1 MSIVF
6 FAGTLWN
13 WSIKNKYYSSKV
25 KIHLRKLNEEV
36 KCIPNVGASIWYS
49 TEFKHSQVDF
59 LKSWQEELSA
69 TSKEIGPEVQLI
81 VVDHFDS
88 EDTKTKVN
96 QWSIDNSVEL
106 VDFSED
112 ESDENS
118 DVEIFA
124 ANAQKRV
131 VEALQTVMWPQLCSN
146 DEPSEEKGQNPNE
159 KDVEDFE
166 NLFAN
171 LVHFKETATGLPDE
185 ERRKF
190 AEKVAMSFFNAL
202 GEDGEDSD

>member
-1 MSIVF
+1 M
-6 FAGTLWN
+6 
-13 WSIKNKYYSSKV
+13 
-25 KIHLRKLNEEV
+25 NEEV

-69 TSKEIGPEVQLI
+69 ISTESGPEVQLI

-131 VEALQTVMWPQLCSN
+131 VEALQTVMWPQLCHSSSSN
-146 DEPSEEKGQNPNE
+146 NEPSEEKGQNPNE

-166 NLFAN
+166 SLFAN